1 MASMVYRRS
10 KIATKLLY
18 KVRHHKGHG
27 VHSPFVF
34 NLINNVI
41 EEKRPY
47 YSYQDLK
54 DFLNQF
60 PDKKLTLKKD
70 NLLTFRLINYF
81 SAKTILEVGTDDGVN
96 TLCLTAP
103 SSQIE
108 CIVVEKD
115 EAKQKTLKDL
125 YTLYPRN
132 ITLKSTPT
140 IPTDQSFDCIYVNL
154 DNSNFDETDIS
165 ALTNLCHDKSFI
177 IVKGIRTNKKQNKLW
192 KCLTAN
198 ERRTAE
204 LDLFNIGILFFDK
217 QLYRWKYQISF

>member
-54 DFLNQF
+54 NFLEQF
-60 PDKKLTLKKD
+60 PEKRLTLKKD
-70 NLLTFRLINYF
+70 NLLSFRLVNYF
-81 SAKTILEVGTDDGVN
+81 NARAILEIGVNNGVN

-108 CIVVEKD
+108 CLAIEENENKHD
-115 EAKQKTLKDL
+115 NIR
-125 YTLYPRN
+125 TLYSKYPRGLILEN
-132 ITLKSTPT
+132 NLEA
-140 IPTDQSFDCIYVNL
+140 IPNQLFDCIYINL
-154 DNSNFDETDIS
+154 NYSSINEQGIS
-165 ALTNLCHDKSFI
+165 ALINLCHDKSFI
-177 IVKGIRTNKKQNKLW
+177 IVKGIRTNRKQNKLW

>member
-1 MASMVYRRS
+1 MVYRRS

-47 YSYQDLK
+47 YSYLDLK
-54 DFLNQF
+54 DFLDQF
-60 PDKKLTLKKD
+60 PEKKLTLKKD
-70 NLLTFRLINYF
+70 NFLMFRLVNYF
-81 SAKTILEVGTDDGVN
+81 NAKNILEIGANDGVN
-96 TLCLTAP
+96 TLCLTAS

-108 CIVVEKD
+108 CLAIEENKV
-115 EAKQKTLKDL
+115 KQDSLREL
-125 YTLYPRN
+125 YSKYSRS
-132 ITLKSTPT
+132 ITWDRSLET
-140 IPTDQSFDCIYVNL
+140 IPNQLFDCIYINL
-154 DNSNFDETDIS
+154 NYSSIDEQGIS
-165 ALTNLCHDKSFI
+165 TLINLCHDKSFI
-177 IVKGIRTNKKQNKLW
+177 VVKGIRTNKKQNKLW